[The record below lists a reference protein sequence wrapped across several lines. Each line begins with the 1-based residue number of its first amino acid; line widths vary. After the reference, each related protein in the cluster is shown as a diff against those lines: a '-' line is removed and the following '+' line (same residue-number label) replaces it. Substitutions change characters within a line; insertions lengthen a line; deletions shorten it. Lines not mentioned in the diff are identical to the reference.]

1 MQRILAISI
10 AAVAIA
16 TGLAAPAA
24 AQEEQQI
31 LADIRML
38 QQQTLQLQ
46 RLLATLGEA
55 ITAVNTRLDEG
66 SAETR
71 KSFADQ
77 RLLIDGVATDVR
89 VVREKLDDTG
99 VRLSSLSQEV
109 EALRQS
115 MPIMPAM
122 PGYSALP
129 EGPAGAGG
137 EPAPDGT
144 PAQTPPP
151 PPVAT
156 AGLSPQRLFDEARG
170 DYAAGQWPLALQGFD
185 MFLRQFPQSE
195 LAPAAQYYI
204 GETYRLDGKDDEAL
218 AAYRTVIR
226 NYPNSSEH
234 VAAAYYRQGLLLEQ
248 MGQREEAIAS
258 YRYVVE
264 NYPELE
270 PAIFAQQGLERLGG

>member
-16 TGLAAPAA
+16 SGLAAPAA

-55 ITAVNTRLDEG
+55 ITAVGTRLDER

-115 MPIMPAM
+115 IPIMPAM
-122 PGYSALP
+122 QGSSALP
-129 EGPAGAGG
+129 EGPDGVGS
-137 EPAPDGT
+137 EPAADGA
-144 PAQTPPP
+144 PAQPPPP